1 MKKYIQLDTTNST
14 VHVILADVRT
24 SEITI
29 SSNRPALR
37 VTYLDGKVTYV
48 NNITSHT
55 KEKLAEDV
63 DKILNNSGV
72 SLEKKLEKDEPIP
85 IPAGPMVPAT

>member
-1 MKKYIQLDTTNST
+1 MSQLDTTNST
-14 VHVILADVRT
+14 IHVILADVRK

-37 VTYLDGKVTYV
+37 VTYLDGNVTYV
-48 NNITSHT
+48 NNITSHS

-72 SLEKKLEKDEPIP
+72 SLEKNLEKDDPFPIP
-85 IPAGPMVPAT
+85 QGCEVLM

>member
-37 VTYLDGKVTYV
+37 VTYLDGKVTFV

-63 DKILNNSGV
+63 GKILNNNVV
-72 SLEKKLEKDEPIP
+72 SLEKDEPIP